1 MTGLKSATVWENK
14 ICFLQGGTVKNVPPC
29 FFCRK
34 GERTLEDCYK
44 TVEKPAQDEF
54 TQRRSRFI
62 GYCHPVQT
70 QQQAQQFIQQ
80 IKSLHWDATHN
91 VYAYILRSGE
101 QRYSDDGEP
110 QGTAGVPC
118 LEVLRK
124 SGLVDAAV
132 VVTRYFGGVL
142 LGAGGLVRAY
152 SHGAKLAIEASG
164 IVDMRLCAL
173 CTVRCSYDQYGRIA
187 SLIPQCGGAVEDTS
201 FTDDVCI
208 KFHVAQDGLPFF
220 EKQLSEVT
228 SGQIRTETTGKAY
241 LPVKNR

>member
-1 MTGLKSATVWENK
+1 M
-14 ICFLQGGTVKNVPPC
+14 
-29 FFCRK
+29 
-34 GERTLEDCYK
+34 
-44 TVEKPAQDEF
+44 
-54 TQRRSRFI
+54 
-62 GYCHPVQT
+62 QT

-80 IKSLHWDATHN
+80 IKSLHWDAAHN

-124 SGLVDAAV
+124 SEVADAAV

-152 SHGAKLAIEASG
+152 SHATKLALEAGG
-164 IVDMRLCAL
+164 IVNMRLCAF

-208 KFHVAQDGLPFF
+208 KFHVAQDKLPFF
-220 EKQLSEVT
+220 EKQLSEAT